1 MSQRL
6 AAPVSCCNHPDIP
19 ATVTCD
25 HCGRAVCDQC
35 CVSFIARELDFCSD
49 TCLQRFT
56 AQNRIEDGS
65 PDRRP
70 ISNQQLIENLR
81 HPFVNGVRL
90 FSRSFLPLIQKVALP
105 LTALIV
111 ALLST
116 VGGLSGGPFSYEAT
130 GFKGALLSIMCLAC
144 WAFVLFAMN
153 LLTSRIYTGGST
165 RNLYSQVARRFFR
178 TIGAWVIFLLGV
190 LIGALMLI
198 VPGVIAGARLF
209 WADEYALLHG
219 MGPIRAARA
228 SADLTRGYA
237 WPTLKH
243 HLLASLLGELLLVAA
258 FVGLNF
264 SIRPIMTHLP
274 GYTQLVIIISGL
286 VLALTLTYAF
296 VHTSEVVYFYGL
308 RALKNENERKNQRT
322 QEAEPR

>member
-1 MSQRL
+1 MSQKP
-6 AAPVSCCNHPDIP
+6 AAPVSCCNHPGIP

-35 CVSFIARELDFCSD
+35 CVSLIARELDFCSH

-56 AQNRIEDGS
+56 AQHRLEDGS
-65 PDRRP
+65 PDRPP

-81 HPFVNGVRL
+81 HPFLNGARL
-90 FSRSFLPLIQKVALP
+90 FSRSFVPLVQKVALP

-111 ALLST
+111 SLLST
-116 VGGLSGGPFSYEAT
+116 VGGLSGGWFSYEAT
-130 GFKGALLSIMCLAC
+130 GFKGTLLSIVCLAC
-144 WAFVLFAMN
+144 WAFVLFTMN

-165 RNLYSQVARRFFR
+165 RNLYSQVARRFFG
-178 TIGAWVIFLLGV
+178 TVGAWIIFVLGV

-198 VPGVIAGARLF
+198 VPGVIAGIRLF

-237 WPTLKH
+237 WPTFKH

-264 SIRPIMTHLP
+264 SIHPIMPHLP

-296 VHTSEVVYFYGL
+296 VHASEVVFFYGL
-308 RALKNENERKNQRT
+308 RAQKYEEERKKERT
-322 QEAEPR
+322 QESEPR